1 MEIELNKIYNE
12 DCLVGM
18 KRIPDGSVGLIV
30 TDPPYII
37 GRSHGGSVNDIKKFN
52 VSLEQLDYAHLRDG
66 YDMEAFAKEVKRLQ
80 GGKVN
85 AYIWCNKAQIVDYFK
100 IYVDGMKCKFEIICW
115 HKKNALPT
123 YYNKYLSDT
132 EYCLYLHTGGF
143 THPRDYDDA
152 KTYEVGYI
160 NHEDKKLWNHPSIKP
175 IEMMRRFIRNSSR
188 EGATILDPFI
198 GSGTTAVA
206 ALKEGRHFIGFELSK
221 EYCNIANKRIDEERR
236 QLRLF

>member
-1 MEIELNKIYNE
+1 MIELDKIYNE
-12 DCLVGM
+12 DCLEGM
-18 KRIPDGSVGLIV
+18 KRIDDASIDCIV

-52 VSLEQLDYAHLRDG
+52 VSLEQLDDAHLREG
-66 YDMEAFAKEVKRLQ
+66 YDMEAFAKEVRRLQ

-85 AYIWCNKAQIVDYFK
+85 AYIWCNKAQIADYFK
-100 IYVDGMKCKFEIICW
+100 IYVEGMKCKFEIICW
-115 HKKNALPT
+115 HKQNALQT

-143 THPRDYDDA
+143 THPKDYEDA
-152 KTYEVGYI
+152 KTYEVSYI

-175 IEMMRRFIRNSSR
+175 LGMMQRFIRNSTK
-188 EGATILDPFI
+188 EGATILDPFL

-206 ALKEGRHFIGFELSK
+206 AIKEHRHYVGFETDK
-221 EYCNIANKRIDEERR
+221 GYFDQAVERIWQERR
-236 QLRLF
+236 QLTLF